1 MSVLDAGSRAPTFRN
16 RGAML
21 ASALPM
27 DRRLALAAG
36 SSLPEHCTGAVVKA
50 DLSGFSSLANR
61 LAAALG
67 PKLGAEEL
75 STCIDPVFAAM
86 IEELHAYGGSIIGF
100 AGDAVTC
107 WFDERPAGAAPA
119 RALAGALALERRVAE
134 LGGRAARDG
143 ERLGLSARIGV
154 AAGPARR
161 VVVGDPSSRVVDLL
175 MGATVARAAAAERAA
190 QGGQVVAAREVVE
203 ALAPRLRTASVAGAF
218 ARVLALEGPVP
229 RPAFDD
235 TPATAPLTEE
245 SLRPWHHPAVLG
257 RLLAGDELLAD
268 VRMAAAVFVRF
279 SGIDYDADPD
289 AGRRLDAL
297 IRIVQHSLDRHEA
310 MLVDVASDERGSYA
324 CCIVGAPVSHRDDV
338 RRAVDAALDL
348 VAVAQ
353 RAERPEELQVGVA
366 YGRVWAGTFGTAIR
380 SCYAARGDAVNLA
393 ARLMDHASAGEV
405 LVTAQVGDAV
415 AASHVTEP
423 VGGVE
428 LKGQAKALDVARVR
442 RRRKRPAATA
452 AAIRRPPL
460 IGRDAELEVIKSA
473 LTDAAAGAART
484 VVIRGESGL
493 GKSRLLQAAAG
504 EAKARGFR
512 VVAAAGSAVEQSSP
526 YLGWRAV
533 VEELLGAS
541 SWILSPED
549 VDRILAPLG
558 KEGREHAAL
567 LAGVLPM
574 APPETE
580 LTRWMAPASRQENT
594 QRLLVRLFEAHRG
607 PAPVLLVVDDLQW
620 LDSASCELVVKLLRS
635 SGRLAVVAA
644 VRPDAPA
651 AQANL
656 DALSGTDPHAVELG
670 PLDAGDALALVAA
683 TLGVTELPPAVA
695 RFVAERGGGHPFYS
709 LELAHALRDA
719 QLLELRGASAHL
731 RAGADLDALE
741 FPETVEAMIASRVDR
756 LPAQAQAAL
765 KMASVLDQAFAPDL
779 LHELGRSLGAHVAD
793 ELAELAALDLLA
805 PDSASGGYTF
815 RHVLIREVVYGR
827 LLYGQKR
834 RLHKR
839 AAEIFEQSGTVP
851 AGVLAHHW
859 ERAGVAGRAIDALEV
874 AGEAALQAG
883 AFRECAG
890 FVARAIALA
899 EGRRPPDALEV
910 AEPAPPVPPLRRA
923 AWEWHGA
930 QAHYRLGDLRESR
943 ALAEAAVSAFDRPFP
958 RRAGLAVAI
967 AMQLLRQLVH
977 RLVPR
982 RVLERTSEDEQRH
995 LRRTVRAYFN
1005 LAEVYYLASLKPRSA
1020 YAALRGLNLAE
1031 LAGPSL
1037 ELVEAYGAICII
1049 CSLVGRQK
1057 LAERYGRL
1065 GAETA
1070 ARVGLPYATAINLH
1084 QISLQRSAVGGYD
1097 SIFDHEAEAATLFRR
1112 LSDKGRLRDSLA
1124 IAGIAANHAGR
1135 LDLAQR
1141 LLTELLATGDENE
1154 HFLQEV
1160 WAATW
1165 LGAVALRRGD
1175 AAGALAQLQHAASLE
1190 QPADV
1195 TAVTRHALLAL
1206 ALERTGR
1213 PEEAAAEA
1221 ERAAVLVRETRA
1233 RPTTHSVL
1241 DGYAALAE
1249 VALKGWDGAES
1260 ELERE
1265 LWRRRAAEACRNLRT
1280 YCRVFPIGEPARRLY
1295 AGEYAWRLGRRRR
1308 ALRAWRR
1315 SLAAAQSL
1323 DLRYEAARAHAALSA
1338 GLREDDARR
1347 ARHSASARELL
1358 DAMGAAA
1365 PEDASGEARLLG
1377 KSAQHGTRETA

>member
-1 MSVLDAGSRAPTFRN
+1 MFRDRA
-16 RGAML
+16 AML

-36 SSLPEHCTGAVVKA
+36 SNLAELCAGAVVKA

-61 LAAALG
+61 LAHALG

-86 IEELHAYGGSIIGF
+86 IERLHAYGGSIIGF
-100 AGDAVTC
+100 AGDAVAC
-107 WFDERPAGAAPA
+107 WFDERPAGAAAA
-119 RALAGALALERRVAE
+119 RATAAALALERRVAE
-134 LGGRAARDG
+134 LGGHAAGDGEPLGLAARV
-143 ERLGLSARIGV
+143 GV

-161 VVVGDPSSRVVDLL
+161 VVVGDPSSRLVDLVI
-175 MGATVARAAAAERAA
+175 GGTVARAAAAERAA
-190 QGGQVVAAREVVE
+190 QGGEVVAAREIVE
-203 ALAPRLRTASVAGAF
+203 ALARRLRTASVAEGL
-218 ARVLALEGPVP
+218 ARVLALEGPVL

-235 TPATAPLTEE
+235 ALATAPLSEE
-245 SLRPWHHPAVLG
+245 ALRPWHHPAVLG

-297 IRIVQHSLDRHEA
+297 VRIVQHSLDRHEA

-348 VAVAQ
+348 VAAAQ
-353 RAERPEELQVGVA
+353 QAERPEGLQVGVA
-366 YGRVWAGTFGTAIR
+366 YGRVWAGTYGTAIR
-380 SCYAARGDAVNLA
+380 SCYAARGDAVNLS

-405 LVTAQVGDAV
+405 LVTARVADAV
-415 AASHVTEP
+415 AASHLTEP

-428 LKGQAKALDVARVR
+428 LKGQSRALDVARLR
-442 RRRKRPAATA
+442 RRRHRPAAPA
-452 AAIRRPPL
+452 AAVGRPPL
-460 IGRDAELEVIKSA
+460 VGRDAELGVIASA
-473 LTDAAAGAART
+473 LTEAAAGAARA
-484 VVIRGESGL
+484 VVIRGESGV

-504 EAKARGFR
+504 EAEARGFS

-526 YLGWRAV
+526 YVGWRAV

-541 SWILSPED
+541 SRILSPED

-558 KEGREHAAL
+558 EEGREQAAL

-574 APPETE
+574 VPPETE
-580 LTRWMAPASRQENT
+580 LTRWMAPTSRQENT

-607 PAPVLLVVDDLQW
+607 PAPLLLVLDDLQW
-620 LDSASCELVVKLLRS
+620 LDSASCELIIKLLRS

-670 PLDAGDALALVAA
+670 PLDAGDALALVASA
-683 TLGVTELPPAVA
+683 LGVDGLPPAVE

-719 QLLELRGASAHL
+719 GLLDLRGRSAHL
-731 RAGADLDALE
+731 RAGANLDALE
-741 FPETVEAMIASRVDR
+741 FPETVEAVIASRVDR

-765 KMASVLDQAFAPDL
+765 KVASVLDQAFTPDL
-779 LHELGRSLGAHVAD
+779 VHELSDGLGAPAD
-793 ELAELAALDLLA
+793 ELAELEALDLLA
-805 PDSASGGYTF
+805 SDSASGGYTF
-815 RHVLIREVVYGR
+815 RHILIREVVYGR
-827 LLYGQKR
+827 LLYAQKR

-839 AAEIFEQSGTVP
+839 AAEIFERSGTVP

-930 QAHYRLGDLRESR
+930 QAQYRLGDLRESR

-958 RRAGLAVAI
+958 RRAGLAAAI
-967 AMQLLRQLVH
+967 AKQLLRQLVH
-977 RLVPR
+977 RVVPR
-982 RVLERTSEDEQRH
+982 RLLERTSEDEQRH

-1097 SIFDHEAEAATLFRR
+1097 SIFEHEAEAATLFRR

-1124 IAGIAANHAGR
+1124 IAGVAANHAGR

-1141 LLTELLATGDENE
+1141 LLTELLETGDENE

-1175 AAGALAQLQHAASLE
+1175 AAGALAQLQRAASLE

-1206 ALERTGR
+1206 ALQRTGR

-1221 ERAAVLVRETRA
+1221 ERATVLVREARA

-1249 VALKGWDGAES
+1249 VALERWDGAES

-1295 AGEYAWRLGRRRR
+1295 AGEYACRLGRRRR

-1315 SLAAAQSL
+1315 SLAAAQAL
-1323 DLRYEAARAHAALSA
+1323 DLRYEAARAHAALAA
-1338 GLREDDARR
+1338 GLREDDVRR
-1347 ARHSASARELL
+1347 AGHSASARDLL

-1365 PEDASGEARLLG
+1365 PEDASGGTRLLG
-1377 KSAQHGTRETA
+1377 ESAHPGTWETT